1 MKFLSEKNNV
11 MKSYHIQK
19 KEIMCPKEFERN
31 KAKISRKQMD
41 EKNGKLSHGGRHS
54 KLTCIQQDKNQLIS
68 SRQLQMEMLRK
79 NRQTFMQH
87 NFLNRLS
94 IHQYLSDRD
103 IIIFNN
109 FSMPAF
115 NLMIYSTFT
124 NWFDAFDRV
133 TIKKY

>member
-1 MKFLSEKNNV
+1 
-11 MKSYHIQK
+11 
-19 KEIMCPKEFERN
+19 MCPKEFERN
-31 KAKISRKQMD
+31 KAKISRKQMV

-68 SRQLQMEMLRK
+68 SRQLQMENVEE

-115 NLMIYSTFT
+115 NLMIYSTFP

-133 TIKKY
+133 TIKKYQLNFLVV